1 MLNPSATLR
10 AEKTPYASNSKFSA
24 LLDELKKRSEEF
36 EQQRYIS
43 DDIISHFK
51 QAGVYRALVPAQYGG
66 DEISPAE
73 FCQLIETIATAD
85 GSAGWVAS
93 FGMNPFY
100 LGGLPLSTLDEIYRH
115 GPDVVFAGAI
125 FPPQKAIAQ
134 DGGFQVSGRWSFASG
149 CTGAELIGV
158 GILPDDGSARPLPR
172 IAVLP
177 AGRFTIDPVW
187 NTVGLAGT
195 GSHDV
200 VLKEAF
206 VPEEWTFIRGG
217 ELNLD
222 GALYRYPVLSLAT
235 QVLSVVALGI
245 ARAALS
251 EIYTIAERQS
261 SVTGAPCLA
270 DRQFAQM
277 DIAHCEAELRSARC
291 WFYDAIDDVWQVI
304 LRGDEPDAGMIN
316 ALRLSSTHMT
326 RVSSSVTTRA
336 LRLAGM
342 PGITMR
348 SPLQRYARDTM
359 VITQHAFMG
368 ELTYINA
375 GNMFFGHP
383 PLPGYL

>member
-1 MLNPSATLR
+1 MLHSSAISR
-10 AEKTPYASNSKFSA
+10 AEKTLHATNSELSE
-24 LLDELKKRSEEF
+24 LLGDIKKRSEEF
-36 EQQRYIS
+36 EQQKYIS
-43 DDIISHFK
+43 HDIISRFK
-51 QAGVYRALVPAQYGG
+51 KIGVYRALVPKRYGG

-73 FCQLIETIATAD
+73 FCQLVETIATAD

-100 LGGLPLSTLDEIYRH
+100 LGGLPLATLDEIYRR
-115 GPDVVFAGAI
+115 GPDVVFAGGI
-125 FPPQKAIAQ
+125 FPPQKAATLD
-134 DGGFQVSGRWSFASG
+134 DGFRVSGRWSFASG

-177 AGRFTIDPVW
+177 ADRFTIDPVW
-187 NTVGLAGT
+187 NSVGLAGT

-200 VLKEAF
+200 ILSDAF
-206 VPEEWTFIRGG
+206 VPAEWTFIRGG
-217 ELNLD
+217 ALNLD

-251 EIYTIAERQS
+251 EVYAIAERQS

-277 DIAHCEAELRSARC
+277 EIAHCEAELRSARC
-291 WFYDAIDDVWQVI
+291 WFYDAIDDVWQAI
-304 LRGDEPDAGMIN
+304 LRGDEPGEAAIN
-316 ALRLSSTHMT
+316 ALRLSSTHIT

-336 LRLAGM
+336 LKLAGM
-342 PGITMR
+342 PGIAMR
-348 SPLQRYARDTM
+348 SPLQRYARDSM